1 MEKRGISLS
10 FLFLILSFTI
20 AKTSPLILNL
30 LQRSCAASINV
41 EPVPIERPSSRMVS
55 ATVLVGEALI
65 DDILKGI
72 PAHLLWHTRTL
83 VLEMAV
89 VLMGTVLAFAVPRTL
104 TSQGT
109 TKRLSVFVVVTSV
122 SASANTAASYTV
134 VVAICCAGHGD
145 IQGHSQKGG

>member
-1 MEKRGISLS
+1 
-10 FLFLILSFTI
+10 
-20 AKTSPLILNL
+20 
-30 LQRSCAASINV
+30 
-41 EPVPIERPSSRMVS
+41 MVS

-65 DDILKGI
+65 DDVLKGI
-72 PAHLLWHTRTL
+72 PAHLLWHTGTL

-122 SASANTAASYTV
+122 SAGTDAAASSTV
-134 VVAICCAGHGD
+134 VVAIRCAGQGD
-145 IQGHSQKGG
+145 IEGHSQKGGESGGDFHIC